1 VNRWPACGV
10 LSYAIFF
17 SIFLYAIGFVGP
29 VWVPKSIESAR
40 VALLIDVGLLGLFA
54 IRHSVMAG
62 PAFKRWWTHT
72 IPERG

>member
-1 VNRWPACGV
+1 
-10 LSYAIFF
+10 
-17 SIFLYAIGFVGP
+17 
-29 VWVPKSIESAR
+29 
-40 VALLIDVGLLGLFA
+40 LLIDVGLLGLFA